1 MTAFQETEDGRY
13 LITLSGVSRFRLG
26 EMQEGFAPYLR
37 ARVDWSSFE
46 RDLGRAETRPG
57 ASTGRRSSSVL
68 ARFFDT
74 AQLSLGLGQPEGGGG
89 RAPDQLAV
97 DPLPVRPGGEAGAA
111 RGADARQP
119 ARDAGDADGVRA
131 ALGRRRGGDPV
142 RRSPVDLFSPPAD
155 PGATV
160 PHSRRGFVRRQIR
173 ARLPA
178 FGQARF
184 RAYPRHARAD
194 YERSVPAAPPS
205 ASALARSSRRT
216 GATQCVASAGSGG
229 LSCHRAEAARRG
241 GMPPVIRI
249 IQPVIV

>member
-1 MTAFQETEDGRY
+1 
-13 LITLSGVSRFRLG
+13 
-26 EMQEGFAPYLR
+26 MQEGFAPYLR

-46 RDLGRAETRPG
+46 RDLGRAERDPEFDRPAFLG
-57 ASTGRRSSSVL
+57 VL

-74 AQLSLGLGQPEGGGG
+74 AQLSSDWDSLKEAEAELLINSLSILCPFDPEEKQALLE
-89 RAPDQLAV
+89 APTLANRRETLV
-97 DPLPVRPGGEAGAA
+97 TLMEF
-111 RGADARQP
+111 
-119 ARDAGDADGVRA
+119 
-131 ALGRRRGGDPV
+131 ALRSERRRGGDAV
-142 RRSPVDLFSPPAD
+142 TRSPVDPFSPPAD

-160 PHSRRGFVRRQIR
+160 PHSLRGFVRRQVR

-178 FGQARF
+178 LGQARF

-194 YERSVPAAPPS
+194 YERTVPAAPPS

-229 LSCHRAEAARRG
+229 LSCHRVEAARRG
-241 GMPPVIRI
+241 GMPPVIRM